1 MAKASQGKLGII
13 LGERAG
19 SHLNYAQIVVPG
31 FSEKVFELVWNTSS
45 WITFE
50 LFKSEGW
57 SELEPGQGMDVLN
70 IPELTLRVSIE
81 LFYCSHC

>member
-1 MAKASQGKLGII
+1 MLEE
-13 LGERAG
+13 LAG

-57 SELEPGQGMDVLN
+57 SELEPGQGVDVLN
-70 IPELTLRVSIE
+70 VPELTLRVSIE
-81 LFYCSHC
+81 LVYSSSR